1 MADFCS
7 SNTEVITNN
16 NYKDKYSGV
25 SCLPGGGMG
34 FPKSSINDNGIINKA
49 DMDDHIK
56 KLLDSQKAIA
66 PRKIKQ
72 LEEMNPA
79 EDFAKTSAALRDSIN
94 KEYCF
99 YYKRY
104 TFILNE
110 ILMQAAT
117 QDSTKLGA
125 AYTEK
130 KNNTEG
136 LNSRLNQ
143 ILQVIQALVNSRI
156 ASLKEY
162 YGTST
167 GVNQVNEYLDTTRV
181 DLLNH
186 SKLLKNKA
194 MEKDLKSAMVDYTV
208 EKNSSSR
215 NLLAIYG
222 FMNIVAAGLIFY
234 LYRTSKSQ

>member
-1 MADFCS
+1 MPDFCS
-7 SNTEVITNN
+7 ENTETITLS
-16 NYKDKYSGV
+16 NYTQNFPGA
-25 SCLPGGGMG
+25 SCLPRGGQG
-34 FPKSSINDNGIINKA
+34 FPSSSINDKGVINSGA
-49 DMDDHIK
+49 LNDHVK
-56 KLLDSQKAIA
+56 LLLDSKKAAA
-66 PRKIKQ
+66 PATIQQ

-79 EDFAKTSAALRDSIN
+79 EDFATASATIRDNIN

-104 TFILNE
+104 IFILRE
-110 ILMQAAT
+110 ILMEAAT
-117 QDSTKLGA
+117 QSSAQLGD
-125 AYTEK
+125 AYVAK

-136 LNSRLNQ
+136 LNSKLNQ
-143 ILQVIQALVNSRI
+143 ILQVIQALVNVRI
-156 ASLKEY
+156 LSLKDY
-162 YGTST
+162 YGTDT
-167 GVNQVNEYLDTTRV
+167 GVNQINQYLDTTRT
-181 DLLNH
+181 DLLSH

-234 LYRTSKSQ
+234 LYRTAKN

>member
-1 MADFCS
+1 MGDFCS
-7 SNTEVITNN
+7 ANKETITLT
-16 NYKDKYSGV
+16 NYNAKFTGT
-25 SCLPGGGMG
+25 SCLPRGGQG
-34 FPKSSINDNGIINKA
+34 FSKSSINDKGLVNSDEMKN
-49 DMDDHIK
+49 HIK
-56 KLLDSQKAIA
+56 ALLDEQKALA
-66 PRKIKQ
+66 PETIKQ

-79 EDFAKTSAALRDSIN
+79 EDFTKAAAKVRDNIN

-99 YYKRY
+99 YYVRY
-104 TFILNE
+104 VFILRD

-117 QDSTKLGA
+117 QESSKLGD
-125 AYTEK
+125 AYIKK
-130 KNNTEG
+130 KNDTEA

-143 ILQVIQALVNSRI
+143 ILQVIQGLVNSRTT
-156 ASLKEY
+156 SLKNY
-162 YGTST
+162 YGTTT
-167 GVNQVNEYLDTTRV
+167 GVNQVNEYLDTTRT

-186 SKLLKNKA
+186 SKLLKNVS
-194 MEKDLKSAMVDYTV
+194 MEKDIKSAMVDYTV

>member
-1 MADFCS
+1 MGDFCS
-7 SNTEVITNN
+7 ENKETITLT
-16 NYKDKYSGV
+16 NYTDKFPGT
-25 SCLPGGGMG
+25 SCLPRGGQG
-34 FPKSSINDNGIINKA
+34 FASSSIDNKGVINSA
-49 DMDDHIK
+49 ALDDHVKDLLK
-56 KLLDSQKAIA
+56 KEKAFA
-66 PRKIKQ
+66 PETIKQ

-79 EDFAKTSAALRDSIN
+79 EDFAKASATVRDNIN

-104 TFILNE
+104 IFILHQ
-110 ILMQAAT
+110 ILIEAAT
-117 QDSTKLGA
+117 QDSRKLGA
-125 AYTEK
+125 DYQTK

-156 ASLKEY
+156 TSLKSY
-162 YGTST
+162 YGTDT
-167 GVNQVNEYLDTTRV
+167 GVNQINTYLDNTRT

-186 SKLLKNKA
+186 SKLLKNKT

-234 LYRTSKSQ
+234 LYRTAKN